1 MKLPSIIAGI
11 RDLVFKNS
19 TKSKK
24 IKIYVNVYDIC
35 CVLTVVVVNFASV
48 FLNCA
53 FSTHNGAI

>member
-11 RDLVFKNS
+11 RDSVFKNS

-35 CVLTVVVVNFASV
+35 CVLTVVVVNFTNV

-53 FSTHNGAI
+53 FFTCNAAI